1 MLLLTLP
8 NTSNKHKHTFKYTIY
23 TNDIQIYIA
32 ASHRIASYYNEFK
45 FTENENVHVIYAWI
59 SLEFFVLASIRFS
72 HSPNTI
78 FGFSITLFSLPP
90 SFFTS
95 LPFHFAIKLFDR
107 YFAWC
112 TTAIVIESFWLK
124 THTQALSPTRTHTHL
139 LLSFRF
145 LQSCRWIFFLIVIIN
160 RSSSSSSSFEMEGR
174 KSCHMHDKRIRQ
186 ITLKYK
192 RQMNEKSW
200 MYLSRRKKK
209 IENECV
215 RACER
220 VSVCTNFYTSITLAP
235 ESGKN
240 SSINELIWFYFLF
253 ACDWFPINLTRTGNA
268 AFIHKLVTEHCQ
280 SSAHSVHTNFPH
292 FFSLHRAHLSA
303 KLT

>member
-1 MLLLTLP
+1 M
-8 NTSNKHKHTFKYTIY
+8 
-23 TNDIQIYIA
+23 
-32 ASHRIASYYNEFK
+32 
-45 FTENENVHVIYAWI
+45 IYAWI

-78 FGFSITLFSLPP
+78 FGFSITLFLLSL
-90 SFFTS
+90 SLHIAS

-124 THTQALSPTRTHTHL
+124 THTQALSLTRTHTHL

-174 KSCHMHDKRIRQ
+174 KSCHMRDKRIRQ

-268 AFIHKLVTEHCQ
+268 AFIHMLVTEHCQ
-280 SSAHSVHTNFPH
+280 SSAHKFST
-292 FFSLHRAHLSA
+292 FFFLSTEHISLPNWRKHIGLKNVKDILTLSIQM
-303 KLT
+303 